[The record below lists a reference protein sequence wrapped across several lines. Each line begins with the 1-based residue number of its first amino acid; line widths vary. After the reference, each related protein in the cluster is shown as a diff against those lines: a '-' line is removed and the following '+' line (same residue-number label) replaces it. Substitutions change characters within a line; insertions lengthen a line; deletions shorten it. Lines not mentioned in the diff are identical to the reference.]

1 MTRSLRTRPAGPDD
15 WPAIWGIMEPVIAQG
30 DSYAWEYVTAE
41 EARAVWLD
49 ADADVFVTDDGGAV
63 VGTYLLKP
71 NQPGRG
77 SHVCN
82 AAFMVAPAAQ
92 GRGVGRAM
100 AEDALVR
107 ARAAGY
113 SAMQFNLVVATNEP
127 AVALWRQLGFGV
139 VGRIPR
145 GFRHSEHGLVDALIM
160 YRDLEESP

>member
-1 MTRSLRTRPAGPDD
+1 MTQSLRTRPAGPDD
-15 WPAIWGIMEPVIAQG
+15 WPAIWDIMEPVIAQG
-30 DSYAWEYVTAE
+30 DSYAWEYLTAE

-49 ADADVFVTDDGGAV
+49 ADADVFVTVDRGAV

-127 AVALWRQLGFGV
+127 ALALWRQLGFGI

-145 GFRHSEHGLVDALIM
+145 GFRHAEHGLVDALIM